1 MVFEKNCINQTSL
14 LLASVLLYFWVEL
27 IGLRK
32 DLIIMTIWSSQQ
44 EVYKEVELC
53 LVENT

>member
-1 MVFEKNCINQTSL
+1 MAFREEMVFEKNYVNQTSL
-14 LLASVLLYFWVEL
+14 LPASVLLLFWVKL

-44 EVYKEVELC
+44 EIL
-53 LVENT
+53 